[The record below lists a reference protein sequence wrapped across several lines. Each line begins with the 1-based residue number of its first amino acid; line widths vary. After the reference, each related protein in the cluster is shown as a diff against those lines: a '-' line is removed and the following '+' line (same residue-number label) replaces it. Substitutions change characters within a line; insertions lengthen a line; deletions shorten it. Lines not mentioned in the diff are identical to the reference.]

1 MVLFLPVIL
10 NESFNDKLK
19 KFHSFELEFQ
29 KNQLN
34 KYIKKKIKAKETTGC
49 HKEHPML
56 RLQIL
61 ASEN

>member
-1 MVLFLPVIL
+1 MSHLMIYLRNSIHL
-10 NESFNDKLK
+10 NLSSEKSIKQIHLK
-19 KFHSFELEFQ
+19 K
-29 KNQLN
+29 
-34 KYIKKKIKAKETTGC
+34 KKKAKETTGC

>member
-10 NESFNDKLK
+10 NESFNDILK

-34 KYIKKKIKAKETTGC
+34 KYIKKKNKSKRNNWLSQRTSNVEITNSG
-49 HKEHPML
+49 
-56 RLQIL
+56 
-61 ASEN
+61 